1 MANTDITLHSQNH
14 ELYRTQALIAG
25 AMGICDSDEDPHTF
39 RALRVI
45 SEKINGINNGLDALD
60 IGCAVDTSVN
70 QQIDALYD
78 AEALLVSVRNMAK
91 NEPDAKLFWLV
102 DMSVEKIAEIAANL
116 GTLVFRGGSS
126 GAVLGR

>member
-25 AMGICDSDEDPHTF
+25 AMGICDSDENPHTF

-45 SEKINGINNGLDALD
+45 SAKINDINNSLDALA
-60 IGCAVDTSVN
+60 IGRAIDTSVR

-78 AEALLVSVRNMAK
+78 VEALLASVRGMVDNG
-91 NEPDAKLFWLV
+91 PDAKVLFLV
-102 DMSVEKIAEIAANL
+102 DMAVEKIAEVAANL
-116 GTLVFRGGSS
+116 QTLDFPGSS
-126 GAVLGR
+126 ARVALAA